1 MLFGTTMLMR
11 LQRQKFV
18 AMFDKFDCLNVC
30 SITEHLAKRKPDLQ
44 PYHSISDARLNIWRN
59 GPYIGG
65 HLAFFF
71 KLNFKHVYN
80 LR

>member
-1 MLFGTTMLMR
+1 MS
-11 LQRQKFV
+11 
-18 AMFDKFDCLNVC
+18 A
-30 SITEHLAKRKPDLQ
+30 AKAEMKA
-44 PYHSISDARLNIWRN
+44 YVSIWRN

-71 KLNFKHVYN
+71 LLNFKHVYN